1 MATCF
6 TLKIVHEGLR
16 YLFITCIASAAGIHI
31 KKNPGGADINLTL
44 SSKMKGHR
52 EAPAKFIPGEGKLL
66 SPRKK
71 ARPDTF
77 SVLSKKSNSEML
89 YDVAKQPKSSVS
101 SKNKAAPE
109 NKPSDTL
116 EEMVPRPR
124 MHPTFKQRY
133 HYCFCGVPGKQD
145 IIKEAHSSNFNRC
158 FLTCAQRR
166 CRFFQWI
173 N

>member
-1 MATCF
+1 MNDH
-6 TLKIVHEGLR
+6 KEV
-16 YLFITCIASAAGIHI
+16 
-31 KKNPGGADINLTL
+31 
-44 SSKMKGHR
+44 
-52 EAPAKFIPGEGKLL
+52 PAKFIPGEGELL

-71 ARPDTF
+71 ARPDSF

-89 YDVAKQPKSSVS
+89 YDVAEQPKSNVS
-101 SKNKAAPE
+101 SKNKAHPE

-116 EEMVPRPR
+116 EEMVPRMRPILE
-124 MHPTFKQRY
+124 QRY

-158 FLTCAQRR
+158 FLTCAQGK

-173 N
+173 K